1 MGNLSP
7 DDPVVSCAQTLA
19 GMKVK
24 VLRVPKKTSLT
35 PAQLR
40 QAAINLL
47 AEGRTIEDTARI
59 LGVSA
64 SLLRKLAKD
73 AVFQI
78 ELGERRRMLTD
89 APSNSSG
96 D

>member
-7 DDPVVSCAQTLA
+7 DDLVVSCAQTLA
-19 GMKVK
+19 GIKVK
-24 VLRVPKKTSLT
+24 VLRVPKRTSLK

-47 AEGRTIEDTARI
+47 AEGRTIEDASRI

-64 SLLRKLAKD
+64 SLLRKLARD

-78 ELGERRRMLTD
+78 ELSERRRMLMDTHRS
-89 APSNSSG
+89 PSG

>member
-7 DDPVVSCAQTLA
+7 DDPVVTCIQTLA
-19 GMKVK
+19 GMKVDI
-24 VLRVPKKTSLT
+24 LRVPKRTSLT

-64 SLLRKLAKD
+64 SLLRKLSKD

-78 ELGERRRMLTD
+78 ELSEQRRMLKD
-89 APSNSSG
+89 ALRNSSG